1 MKPVHLSVVA
11 LIAAIAG
18 IGTAVATQDSL
29 ALSTA
34 TLALITAFLPAIG
47 LLFPWFEPPAPKP
60 S

>member
-1 MKPVHLSVVA
+1 MKPIHLSVVA

-18 IGTAVATQDSL
+18 VGTAIVQQDSL

-34 TLALITAFLPAIG
+34 ALAVVTAFLPGIVVV
-47 LLFPWFEPPAPKP
+47 FTSDEPPDPKP